1 MSFKLHI
8 LTTQTQWQDVL
19 INKNWKWNVFVQ
31 EEKVVAV
38 VSAMASHQTLLG
50 FECPM
55 QCYVWVELLLVLSF
69 APGGFS
75 LGSAV
80 FCSPLKTINIPI
92 QSRTHKHLNRFLRV
106 FTCFIGK
113 QIFTVF
119 YICLNSLFSSI
130 FYLLNRTPFLSSP
143 LLCCWHYN
151 FWCTFLIQFYSVL
164 IIYYKNNVILLKPR
178 NVNNAFT
185 TDCKPVIFIDITF
198 CLGLFACTVFIPPHF
213 FT

>member
-38 VSAMASHQTLLG
+38 VSAMASHQSLLG

-113 QIFTVF
+113 QIFT
-119 YICLNSLFSSI
+119 I
-130 FYLLNRTPFLSSP
+130 FTYVSTA
-143 LLCCWHYN
+143 C
-151 FWCTFLIQFYSVL
+151 SVL
-164 IIYYKNNVILLKPR
+164 Y
-178 NVNNAFT
+178 FT
-185 TDCKPVIFIDITF
+185 CLTGLHSSAPHSSVVGTITSDVPF
-198 CLGLFACTVFIPPHF
+198 
-213 FT
+213 